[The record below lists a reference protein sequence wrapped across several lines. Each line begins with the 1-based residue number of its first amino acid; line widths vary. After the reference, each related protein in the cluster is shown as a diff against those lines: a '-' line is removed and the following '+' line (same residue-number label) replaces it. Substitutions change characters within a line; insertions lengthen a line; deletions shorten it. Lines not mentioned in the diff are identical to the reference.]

1 MPNIYKQRN
10 KLNQLALKK
19 QKEFPEVVECIKPL
33 YSPKNPEYI
42 SLNVG
47 EKVNLKRFQSASSK
61 DTLYTFGFVSNAEH
75 DNVDLFFL
83 TEDEVRE
90 YFDVSEIEKRGLQIS
105 NAPTETGFGV
115 ALSQLKQN

>member
-47 EKVNLKRFQSASSK
+47 EKVNLKRFPSASSK

-105 NAPTETGFGV
+105 DAPTETDFGM

>member
-19 QKEFPEVVECIKPL
+19 QKEFPETVECIKPL

-47 EKVNLKRFQSASSK
+47 EKVNLKRFPSASSK

-83 TEDEVRE
+83 TEEEVRE
-90 YFDVSEIEKRGLQIS
+90 YFDVSEIEKRGLQITD
-105 NAPTETGFGV
+105 APTETGFGM
-115 ALSQLKQN
+115 ALSQLKQD

>member
-33 YSPKNPEYI
+33 HSPKNPEYI

-47 EKVNLKRFQSASSK
+47 EKVNLKRFPSAASK

-105 NAPTETGFGV
+105 DAPTETGFGM

>member
-33 YSPKNPEYI
+33 HSPKNPEYI
-42 SLNVG
+42 SLNVV
-47 EKVNLKRFQSASSK
+47 EKVTLKRFPSASSK
-61 DTLYTFGFVSNAEH
+61 DTLYTIGFVSNAKH

-105 NAPTETGFGV
+105 DAPTETGFGM
-115 ALSQLKQN
+115 ALSQLKQS

>member
-33 YSPKNPEYI
+33 HSPKNPEYI

-47 EKVNLKRFQSASSK
+47 EKVNLKRFPAASSK

-105 NAPTETGFGV
+105 DAPTETGFGM
-115 ALSQLKQN
+115 ALSQLKQS

>member
-33 YSPKNPEYI
+33 HSPKNPKYI

-47 EKVNLKRFQSASSK
+47 EKVNLKRFPSASSK

-105 NAPTETGFGV
+105 DAPTETGFGM

>member
-1 MPNIYKQRN
+1 M
-10 KLNQLALKK
+10 
-19 QKEFPEVVECIKPL
+19 
-33 YSPKNPEYI
+33 
-42 SLNVG
+42 
-47 EKVNLKRFQSASSK
+47 
-61 DTLYTFGFVSNAEH
+61 SNAEH

-105 NAPTETGFGV
+105 DAPTETDFGM

>member
-19 QKEFPEVVECIKPL
+19 QKEFPETVECIKPL

-47 EKVNLKRFQSASSK
+47 EKVNLKRFASDSSK

-105 NAPTETGFGV
+105 DAPTETGFGM

>member
-19 QKEFPEVVECIKPL
+19 QKEFPTLCCIKPL
-33 YSPKNPEYI
+33 HSPKNPEYI
-42 SLNVG
+42 SLNVS
-47 EKVNLKRFQSASSK
+47 EKVNLKRFPSASSK
-61 DTLYTFGFVSNAEH
+61 DTLYTFGFVSNAKH
-75 DNVDLFFL
+75 DSVDLFFL

-105 NAPTETGFGV
+105 DAPTETGFGM
-115 ALSQLKQN
+115 ALSQLKQS

>member
-10 KLNQLALKK
+10 KLNQLAMKK
-19 QKEFPEVVECIKPL
+19 QKEVPETVECIKPL

-47 EKVNLKRFQSASSK
+47 EKVVLKRFPSASSK

-83 TEDEVRE
+83 TEEEVRE
-90 YFDVSEIEKRGLQIS
+90 YFDVSEIENRGLQIS
-105 NAPTETGFGV
+105 DAPTETGFGM